1 MVVSSNSKIAIAAVF
16 VMLLSACIGFG
27 SNLDAAE
34 DAYPASGVTYET
46 KTGDGM
52 VTQTITEMPERIIA
66 GNVQCLEILLYF
78 GLGDRVVG
86 VFYLEDEIWEGV
98 ADEYKKLQERIGSE
112 YILTGLMSQ
121 AVATSLEP
129 DLIFGYA
136 SSVGSSKWAVG
147 TLDYWNNQGC
157 HFLSM
162 KTQSNERNAQ
172 GLVNDYNLLG
182 EIFQIQDKTGKFIDD
197 FNAAAESVKG
207 AGVKTAILEYSGD
220 KTTYAVYG
228 DDSFI
233 GDMLT
238 TCKGVNSFADGKS
251 IDKASLVAAI
261 DTEAMILI
269 AFGDNTPEKALN
281 DLYNDSALKDVPAV
295 KNKKVIAL
303 GLSQTYG
310 GVQAPLVMQKI
321 ADLMNDASGS
331 GGSDEPSK
339 DSSGSMTVIGAIIV
353 VIVVIAIAAYFV
365 MSKKKN
371 GA

>member
-1 MVVSSNSKIAIAAVF
+1 MDISSNSKIAVIAVLAV
-16 VMLLSACIGFG
+16 LLSACIGFTA
-27 SNLDAAE
+27 NLDDSE
-34 DAYPASGVTYET
+34 GAYPASGVTYET

-52 VTQTITEMPERIIA
+52 VTQTVTEMPERIIA

-98 ADEYKKLQERIGSE
+98 ADEYKKLQDRLGSD

-162 KTQSNERNAQ
+162 KTQSNERNTQ
-172 GLVNDYNLLG
+172 GLVDDYNLLG
-182 EIFQIQDKTGKFIDD
+182 ELFQIQDKTSAFIND
-197 FNAAAESVKG
+197 FNEAAAKVKG

-220 KTTYAVYG
+220 KTTYATYG

-233 GDMLT
+233 GSMLT
-238 TCKGVNSFADGKS
+238 TCKGINTFADGKS
-251 IDKASLVAAI
+251 VDKASLVAAI
-261 DTEAMILI
+261 DTEAMIVI
-269 AFGDNTPEKALN
+269 AFGSNTPEKALN
-281 DLYNDSALKDVPAV
+281 DLYNDTALKDVPAV
-295 KNKKVIAL
+295 KNKNVIAL

-310 GVQAPLVMQKI
+310 GVQAPLVMEKI
-321 ADLMNDASGS
+321 ADLLNEASGH

-339 DSSGSMTVIGAIIV
+339 DNSNSMVIIGAIVVLILIIV
-353 VIVVIAIAAYFV
+353 VVVYFV